1 MVELVDSVDLG
12 STAKACRF
20 ESCCP
25 HQRKQHPAWGAALFL
40 QSQRGLEPTPMGQSG
55 GLSPAA
61 GCDKILHNEWM
72 NLEES
77 FISANCQIRF
87 FCIASRR
94 KTHLR
99 LSLLKIYLRRG
110 GTVLYMQQE
119 FL

>member
-1 MVELVDSVDLG
+1 MQI
-12 STAKACRF
+12 

-25 HQRKQHPAWGAALFL
+25 HQMKQHPIRGAVFFL
-40 QSQRGLEPTPMGQSG
+40 QNRRGLEPTPLGQSG
-55 GLSPAA
+55 GLSLAA

-94 KTHLR
+94 KTHLC

-110 GTVLYMQQE
+110 GMVLYMQHE